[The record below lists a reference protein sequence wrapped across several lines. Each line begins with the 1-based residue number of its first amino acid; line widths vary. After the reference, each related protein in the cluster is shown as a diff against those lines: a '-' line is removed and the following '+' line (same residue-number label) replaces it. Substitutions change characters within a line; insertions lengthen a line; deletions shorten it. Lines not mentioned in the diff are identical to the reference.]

1 MTERRRIRIDGKAPV
16 RGEPTPVA
24 PAPAECACP
33 RLDPTEWHDV
43 ENDWSDITFL
53 RSATKAV
60 LGVPVGYDSSRA
72 GLFKRAA
79 KLGATLP
86 EDAML
91 LVGEGRLRREL
102 LLEVEGIAAGSKG
115 LHQPGGVAY
124 TQLVEA
130 PWGKMREVIDE
141 VRDAARER
149 YGRDPDTVWQ
159 WWLTCRQCNAE
170 RNFETLVVA
179 HYRDAG

>member
-43 ENDWSDITFL
+43 ENDWSDIAFM

-60 LGVPVGYDSSRA
+60 LGVPVGYDVSRA
-72 GLFKRAA
+72 NLSKHAA
-79 KLGATLP
+79 KIGAVVP

-91 LVGEGRLRREL
+91 LIGEGRLRREM
-102 LLEVEGIAAGSKG
+102 LLEVEDPPEKAKGLARPGGIAF
-115 LHQPGGVAY
+115 
-124 TQLVEA
+124 TRLVEA
-130 PWGKMREVIDE
+130 PWGKMREVVDE
-141 VRDAARER
+141 VREAARER
-149 YGRDPDTVWQ
+149 YGRDPDDVWQ

-179 HYRDAG
+179 HYRDAR